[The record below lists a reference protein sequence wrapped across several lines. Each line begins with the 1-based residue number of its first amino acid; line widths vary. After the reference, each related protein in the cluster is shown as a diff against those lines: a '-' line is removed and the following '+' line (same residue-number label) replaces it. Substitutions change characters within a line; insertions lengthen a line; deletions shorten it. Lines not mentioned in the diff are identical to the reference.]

1 MRCKNF
7 RCIYNNEAC
16 CTAGEILIDSS
27 GKCAD
32 FVCQSPHL
40 EKTGKIL
47 ANGVGQKRIPQH
59 SLTLQQ
65 KADLE
70 TFLRRIKKPKK

>member
-47 ANGVGQKRIPQH
+47 CKRSGPETDTATFP
-59 SLTLQQ
+59 TLQQ

-70 TFLRRIKKPKK
+70 TLLRRIKKPKK